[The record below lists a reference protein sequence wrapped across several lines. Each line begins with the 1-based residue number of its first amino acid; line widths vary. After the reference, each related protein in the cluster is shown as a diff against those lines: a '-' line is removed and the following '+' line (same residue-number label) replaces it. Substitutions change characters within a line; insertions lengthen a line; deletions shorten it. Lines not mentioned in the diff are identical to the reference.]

1 MYEII
6 EAAEGIDESA
16 VPSHAYVPT
25 AAGEH
30 VPVQGGEVPGVGGSG
45 GSGVRA
51 GGGAGAGSTVFDAD
65 KQ

>member
-16 VPSHAYVPT
+16 VPSHSYVPDEM
-25 AAGEH
+25 GEH
-30 VPVQGGEVPGVGGSG
+30 ESPGGQGSSGMRPGN
-45 GSGVRA
+45 
-51 GGGAGAGSTVFDAD
+51 TVFDAD